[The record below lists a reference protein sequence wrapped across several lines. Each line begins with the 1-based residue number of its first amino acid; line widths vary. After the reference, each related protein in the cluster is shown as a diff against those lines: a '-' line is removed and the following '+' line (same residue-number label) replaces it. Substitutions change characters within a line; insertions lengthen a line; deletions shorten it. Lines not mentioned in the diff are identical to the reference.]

1 MMQNTLIAM
10 PVMAMATLPAM
21 AADKTKRHYDPGATS
36 EWYTPAKYLDA
47 ARAAMGGIDLD
58 PASCAHANK
67 TVQAATYFDRAADGL
82 HRHWFGRVWLNPPY
96 SGEGGKRVGGFAG
109 KWATKLLAEY
119 RAGRVE
125 QAVMLVNLS
134 VAYQRAFQ
142 AVARAGA
149 VCMVDHRIA
158 FISGATGLPQKGAPQ
173 ANMLLYLGDRRRH
186 FAAEFG
192 QFGAVLE
199 AVRDDETE
207 RS

>member
-1 MMQNTLIAM
+1 MGAGGHGGAMMQSALIGL
-10 PVMAMATLPAM
+10 PMAPATTLPS
-21 AADKTKRHYDPGATS
+21 KRHYDPGATS
-36 EWYTPAKYLDA
+36 EWYTPGAYLDA
-47 ARAAMGGIDLD
+47 ARAAMGSIDLD

-96 SGEGGKRVGGFAG
+96 SDFKGQAAA
-109 KWATKLLAEY
+109 WATKLLAEY

-125 QAVMLVNLS
+125 QAVLLVNLS
-134 VAYQRAFQ
+134 VAYQPAFQ

-173 ANMLLYLGDRRRH
+173 ANMLLYLGDRRRQ
-186 FAAEFG
+186 FAGEFG

-199 AVRDDETE
+199 AVRDDETK

>member
-1 MMQNTLIAM
+1 MMQNTLIAE
-10 PVMAMATLPAM
+10 PVMAVATLPAR
-21 AADKTKRHYDPGATS
+21 ATGKAKRHYDPGATS
-36 EWYTPAKYLDA
+36 EWYTPGAYLDA

-82 HRHWFGRVWLNPPY
+82 ARQWHGRVWLNPPCSDY
-96 SGEGGKRVGGFAG
+96 PGQAAE
-109 KWATKLLAEY
+109 WATKLLAEY

-173 ANMLLYLGDRRRH
+173 ANMLLYLGDRRRQ
-186 FAAEFG
+186 FAGEFG

-199 AVRDDETE
+199 AVRDDEIK
-207 RS
+207 